1 MSLAWWARIPSHL
14 IAADRKKRARPPAKG
29 RAYFLVTGLRPYLHQ
44 RMGWTSLRSQDLR
57 TVWSALSSRPLEPQV
72 GVAAEDGAAGGG

>member
-1 MSLAWWARIPSHL
+1 MVGADSKPS
-14 IAADRKKRARPPAKG
+14 DCGGQKKRARPPAKG

-57 TVWSALSSRPLEPQV
+57 TVWSTLSSRPLEPQV